1 MGTHV
6 IGNDPSKSVVDRYC
20 RSHEVPNLF
29 LVGGGVFPTYNG
41 YNPTETIQAIAYW
54 TAKHI
59 KRETQNGG
67 TLTRFTARHQVVNS

>member
-1 MGTHV
+1 MGD
-6 IGNDPSKSVVDRYC
+6 DPDESVVDRHY

-41 YNPTETIQAIAYW
+41 YNPTETIQAITFWVAD
-54 TAKHI
+54 HV

-67 TLTRFTARHQVVNS
+67 VLARFAAKERVAG